1 MNLKKYWLLI
11 SFPFLMGCNG
21 NSSETVAESKLNSD
35 SISSAVINSLKAQLQ
50 KTTSTVQ
57 LFMKS
62 FNEIEENLN
71 KIRSKEQR
79 VALSSQS
86 KAIKGSEEEQIIND
100 IKFIDDLLDKNRQSI
115 NGLNEQLK
123 DSSVKILELENTVS
137 VLDTR
142 ITEKEKEI
150 KSLKNTLAGMNIKLT
165 EMDAAYQKV
174 KKESDAKT
182 EALNTAYC
190 AIGSFNDLKKH
201 GIINATGGFIGIGK
215 VGKLNTSVNKG
226 MYSAIDIYQTKEF
239 TIASK
244 KIKLLSMHPEG
255 TYELDTKYGV
265 KSLKITNPDEFW
277 KTSRFL
283 IIEASAGEPEYE

>member
-1 MNLKKYWLLI
+1 MILKTYHLLVA
-11 SFPFLMGCNG
+11 FPFIMGCTGTTN
-21 NSSETVAESKLNSD
+21 ETVAESKLNSD
-35 SISSAVINSLKAQLQ
+35 SISNAVINGLKTQLQ
-50 KTTSTVQ
+50 KATSTVQ

-71 KIRSKEQR
+71 KIRSKEQH

-86 KAIKGSEEEQIIND
+86 KSIKGSTEEQIIND
-100 IKFIDDLLDKNRQSI
+100 IKFIDDLLNKNRQSI

-123 DSSVKILELENTVS
+123 DSSLKILELESTVS
-137 VLDTR
+137 ALDTR

-150 KSLKNTLAGMNIKLT
+150 KSLKSTLVSMNIRLN

-182 EALNTAYC
+182 EVLNTAYC

-215 VGKLNTSVNKG
+215 VGSINTSLNKG

-244 KIKLLSMHPEG
+244 KIKLLSKHPEG